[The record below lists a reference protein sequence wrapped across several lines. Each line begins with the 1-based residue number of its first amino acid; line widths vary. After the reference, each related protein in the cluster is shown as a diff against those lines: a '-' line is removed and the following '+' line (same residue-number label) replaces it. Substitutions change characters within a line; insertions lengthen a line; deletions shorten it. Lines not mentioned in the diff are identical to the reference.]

1 MNKRKYA
8 VFTMDVEAFTDADCI
23 RSAGIQVDTD
33 LLDGFDTYI
42 DLLDRYDIKSTLFTV
57 GELAP
62 KITDRLHR
70 CISRGHRLAL
80 HNYEHVAPMS
90 VPVEEFRQRTR
101 EAKERLSRLFDTEV
115 QGFRAPCF
123 SIDKARLDILQELG
137 FRYDSSYLGS
147 QVARHPVKL
156 DLKGY
161 EQLRKGVLHKDGF
174 YEYELPKKR
183 LLGIPMPI
191 SGGGYVRLFRWDV
204 MKTLI
209 KQYLKHSDYYVFY
222 VHPFEMTNR
231 KVPVLRELSAY
242 ENFYLSAGIRSY
254 ARKVEYIIQLLIYYG
269 FEFVTFEE
277 LTNIMNREQQ
287 IKTP

>member
-1 MNKRKYA
+1 
-8 VFTMDVEAFTDADCI
+8 MDVEAFTDADCI

-123 SIDKARLDILQELG
+123 SIDKERLDILKELG
-137 FRYDSSYLGS
+137 FKYDSSYLDFS
-147 QVARHPVKL
+147 AARHTVKL
-156 DLKGY
+156 DLSDFK
-161 EQLRKGVLHKDGF
+161 EIRKGIFCKDGF
-174 YEYELPKKR
+174 FEFGLSKQKIFGNPF
-183 LLGIPMPI
+183 PI
-191 SGGGYVRLFRWDV
+191 SGGGYVRIGNWNFI
-204 MKTLI
+204 KSLI
-209 KQYLKHSDYYVFY
+209 TQYIKHNNYYVFY
-222 VHPFEMTNR
+222 LHPFELTHQ
-231 KVPVLRELSAY
+231 KVPFLKGLKAIDRY
-242 ENFYLSAGIRSY
+242 YINHGISTY
-254 ARKVEYIIQLLIYYG
+254 GQKIEYIIKLLKNCGY
-269 FEFVTFEE
+269 EFVTFEQ
-277 LTNIMNREQQ
+277 LKDIMQKDSITNTEQESNYETNRA
-287 IKTP
+287 